1 MGKNTKLQ
9 KKPGVIIPFA
19 LSSEYYFSKGLKYH
33 QQRDYQKA
41 KKFLERARLL
51 SPDEPLILFRLA
63 IVCTEMGE
71 FSESN
76 QILHELLEKSR
87 GEMTECHYYLAN
99 NYAHLGMFKEAYHH
113 AVTYLELDEDLI
125 FAEDAEDLLDLLR
138 LEDEELAG
146 EFYRQDDLIAKNE
159 RARELLQAGR
169 LTEVVDLLESLV
181 QDFPEYWS
189 AYNNLALAY
198 FYLGEKKKAD
208 AILNHILEKNPG
220 NLHALCNKLI
230 FAYYNRDFAAVR
242 FYRER
247 LVKVKPMLVEQQY
260 KLGATLALTG
270 EFEVA
275 YGLLKKLYRQG
286 FYGEGPFF
294 YWLALSAYYSGRE
307 REAKKHWEK
316 VVEYEPEKAGQEP
329 WNGGPS
335 PSKEK
340 DRQLSVIQK
349 SIQSKHLEER
359 LLGLFLASLSDQKE
373 EILADYRAGDGL
385 EKQYVQWLLGRGT
398 GGTAMEGVH
407 EAAEYLHLFHHP
419 LDRRSMGIFLLWFS
433 LAVELEKDSVPIKNG
448 KAYAA
453 AVEYIWGKLHN
464 ERISQDLVARQYN
477 LSVSTLRK
485 YVKMINQY
493 LQ

>member
-1 MGKNTKLQ
+1 
-9 KKPGVIIPFA
+9 
-19 LSSEYYFSKGLKYH
+19 
-33 QQRDYQKA
+33 
-41 KKFLERARLL
+41 
-51 SPDEPLILFRLA
+51 
-63 IVCTEMGE
+63 
-71 FSESN
+71 
-76 QILHELLEKSR
+76 
-87 GEMTECHYYLAN
+87 MTECHYYLAN

-260 KLGATLALTG
+260 KLGRSPDRRTKG
-270 EFEVA
+270 F
-275 YGLLKKLYRQG
+275 GLLKKLYRQG
-286 FYGEGPFF
+286 FTAKDRFS
-294 YWLALSAYYSGRE
+294 LARPSAITANETGSKALGKSGMSR
-307 REAKKHWEK
+307 
-316 VVEYEPEKAGQEP
+316 KAGQSR
-329 WNGGPS
+329 GMAGL

-349 SIQSKHLEER
+349 SI
-359 LLGLFLASLSDQKE
+359 
-373 EILADYRAGDGL
+373 
-385 EKQYVQWLLGRGT
+385 
-398 GGTAMEGVH
+398 
-407 EAAEYLHLFHHP
+407 
-419 LDRRSMGIFLLWFS
+419 
-433 LAVELEKDSVPIKNG
+433 
-448 KAYAA
+448 
-453 AVEYIWGKLHN
+453 
-464 ERISQDLVARQYN
+464 
-477 LSVSTLRK
+477 
-485 YVKMINQY
+485 
-493 LQ
+493 